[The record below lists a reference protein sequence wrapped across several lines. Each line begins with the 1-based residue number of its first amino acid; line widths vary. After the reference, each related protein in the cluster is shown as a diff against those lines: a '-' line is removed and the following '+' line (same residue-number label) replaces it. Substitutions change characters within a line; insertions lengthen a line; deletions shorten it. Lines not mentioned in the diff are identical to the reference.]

1 MGKIVVT
8 EFVALDGV
16 IAEPH
21 LWQFPYWNDEQAQF
35 KTAELDATGALLLGR
50 KTYEV
55 FAEAWPQ
62 RKGDPFADKF
72 NALPKYVASTTLTNP
87 TWENTTVIKG
97 DLSDEV
103 ERLKKRYKSDVVV
116 HGSHTL
122 VQDLINRNLVDE
134 YHLLIYPI
142 VRGSGIR
149 MFEEG
154 TRTKLQLA
162 DSKQFKT
169 GVMSL
174 TYQPEPDQKGR
185 ESD

>member
-1 MGKIVVT
+1 MGKVVVS

-16 IAEPH
+16 MAEPH
-21 LWQFPYWNDEQAQF
+21 LWQFPYWNDEQAQY
-35 KTAELDATGALLLGR
+35 KTAELDATAALLLGR

-55 FAEAWPQ
+55 FADAWPQ

-72 NALPKYVASTTLTNP
+72 NALPKHVVSTTLTNP
-87 TWENTTVIKG
+87 RWECTTIIRG

-103 ERLKKRYKSDVVV
+103 ERLKKRYKGDIVV

-134 YHLLIYPI
+134 YHLFVYPI
-142 VRGSGIR
+142 VLGSGIR
-149 MFEEG
+149 VFEEG
-154 TRTKLQLA
+154 RKSKLKLT
-162 DSKQFKT
+162 DSKQFKP

-174 TYQPEPDQKGR
+174 TYQPSPDK
-185 ESD
+185 